1 MSFFRIRRV
10 IGFGSC
16 KMLFCHVTK
25 RRGDRNI
32 AQRMRY
38 IIARFAL
45 ESEGPTLRFS
55 TTLVQEFLENW
66 NQIYEIHLET
76 RRRANVVGLTNA

>member
-10 IGFGSC
+10 IEFGSC

-25 RRGDRNI
+25 REEIRDI
-32 AQRMRY
+32 AQGMRY
-38 IIARFAL
+38 IIAFFAQ

-55 TTLVQEFLENW
+55 TTLVQEFLENS
-66 NQIYEIHLET
+66 NQIYEIHT
-76 RRRANVVGLTNA
+76 DKCTNYLC